1 MRPVS
6 SLNKKKENEKMSDN
20 ELQGLLL
27 EKHFAGHL
35 VRHLGYAV
43 IFDKWRHR
51 SRPYRDLSPK
61 INMSPR
67 SLGAYL
73 PADKIS
79 DRIYASAYLWLTL
92 GE

>member
-1 MRPVS
+1 MR
-6 SLNKKKENEKMSDN
+6 
-20 ELQGLLL
+20 
-27 EKHFAGHL
+27 HL
-35 VRHLGYAV
+35 VRHLGYALN
-43 IFDKWRHR
+43 FDKWRHR

-67 SLGAYL
+67 SFGVYL

>member
-1 MRPVS
+1 
-6 SLNKKKENEKMSDN
+6 MSDW

-27 EKHFAGHL
+27 VRHLVRHLVWHLVRHL

-43 IFDKWRHR
+43 NFDKWRHR

-67 SLGAYL
+67 SFGVYL
-73 PADKIS
+73 PVDKIS
-79 DRIYASAYLWLTL
+79 DRIYASAQLWLAL
-92 GE
+92 GEGCS